1 MKLCKKIQSI
11 SVCLDIAKFADPNEI
26 NKKIISFFIRKLF
39 DKTLQKSLPRAN
51 NFLGYII
58 LSVLTQEQKLDCEEE
73 IFEKELI
80 NALKSFNNNKSSGN
94 DGLTKECYEAFWS
107 ELKKSFMNSISQTE
121 IGEKNL

>member
-1 MKLCKKIQSI
+1 MYQNPIYICMSWYSKICWFKWDKQ
-11 SVCLDIAKFADPNEI
+11 KI
-26 NKKIISFFIRKLF
+26 NSFFIRKLF

-80 NALKSFNNNKSSGN
+80 DALKSFSNNKSSGN
-94 DGLTKECYEAFWS
+94 DGSTKECYEAFWS
-107 ELKKSFMNSISQTE
+107 ELKK
-121 IGEKNL
+121 